1 MDGNQH
7 RVLIVDD
14 AADVRFL
21 LATAFQRAQYETDVA
36 ESGRDAKRLI
46 EKNAAHYCCVI
57 LDLNIPPPDGIEI
70 ARFIRATVPDLPVIV
85 ISGHMNLVEMLDHAD
100 VKAVV
105 RMIVMKPINPHTLVS
120 YVHAGGDCI
129 RGRPPKLPSIAD

>member
-14 AADVRFL
+14 AADVRWL
-21 LATAFQRAQYETDVA
+21 LGIAFQRARYETDVA
-36 ESGRDAKRLI
+36 ESGREAKRLI
-46 EKNAAHYCCVI
+46 ENNAPHYCCVI

-85 ISGHMNLVEMLDHAD
+85 ISGHTNLVEMLEQAD
-100 VKAVV
+100 VQAVV
-105 RMIVMKPINPHTLVS
+105 RLIAMKPVNPQTLVS
-120 YVHAGGDCI
+120 YVHAGGECI